1 MIDKY
6 RIELVSKK
14 ELKYLLKLVT
24 QSTVKKKNLKI
35 HKRLLEAIE
44 DKKFIPIN
52 PKKLNAI
59 KLATISRSETVK
71 KKIQKALSLL
81 ERKKIQP
88 TIANVATT
96 ADIGYNT
103 SKKYAHMFEYGKK

>member
-14 ELKYLLKLVT
+14 ELKYLQKIVK
-24 QSTVKKKNLKI
+24 QSTVKKKNLKT

-44 DKKFIPIN
+44 NKKFIPIN

-59 KLATISRSETVK
+59 KLATSTRSTTVK
-71 KKIQKALSLL
+71 KKIKKALSLL
-81 ERKKIQP
+81 EFENVQP

-96 ADIGYNT
+96 ADIAYNT
-103 SKKYAHMFEYGKK
+103 SKKYADMFEYGKK

>member
-6 RIELVSKK
+6 RIELLSKK
-14 ELKYLLKLVT
+14 ELKYLIKLVT
-24 QSTVKKKNLKI
+24 QSTVKKKHIKT

-59 KLATISRSETVK
+59 KLATASRSITVK
-71 KKIQKALSLL
+71 KKIQKALNTL
-81 ERKKIQP
+81 ELENTTA

-96 ADIGYNT
+96 ANIGYNT
-103 SKKYAHMFEYGKK
+103 SKKYADIFEYGKK